1 MEKRTL
7 HQFANAGVFGNA
19 EMLRAS
25 MTHTEK
31 MLWEEL
37 KNKKLRVKFRRQ
49 HPLGIY
55 VLDFYCH
62 ELGLVIEVDGEYH
75 FRPLQRIDDI
85 EKDQILKEAG
95 LTILRITDQE
105 ITDQITTTIE
115 KIQCLIKIV
124 KNR

>member
-19 EMLRAS
+19 KMLRAS

-37 KNKKLRVKFRRQ
+37 KNKKLGVKFRRQ

-75 FRPLQRIDDI
+75 LRTLQRIDDI